1 MSNYEERQLYLGLDD
16 SDLQKGA
23 KSAIQTLEKL
33 DEAFKFSGAAES
45 IDNLQNSLNSV
56 DFSRLADNVE
66 TIAKRASFLGVVGE
80 KIIGNLTDRVANFA
94 IGTAR
99 KLNPVRKITGII
111 GSGINQIMAGGER
124 RATNIDQA
132 KFKIEG
138 LGHSWEEVKKQIDY
152 GVSGTAYGMDQA
164 ARAASQLIASGVS
177 FDKALAGDNIEIT
190 KENADDLSKALLG
203 ISGAAAM
210 TGANYDLLADVFV
223 DASATG
229 KVTADTFNRLAW
241 QGLNAKATL
250 AEALDKTQA
259 EIDEMSRKGQIS
271 FKMFSDAMYDA
282 FGEQAK
288 KSNDTMEG
296 AFDNMKAAL
305 SRIGQGF
312 YEPLRTAKRDVY
324 NATRLWLNDFKKQIL
339 DKSGIY
345 EGFTDIV
352 MKGSSIISRLIG
364 AIPIDTLKGIADAA
378 GGALKAIGSL
388 VSGIDE
394 WMNKF
399 PIFANKEEKN
409 SKATAE
415 SVEHI
420 ASSEE
425 HILELANQVIR
436 GDFGNGEE
444 RRAALEALGESYE
457 LVQNKVNELLGC
469 SVRYDVELKKSTEA
483 TENALEMTKEETD
496 AQWDQMT
503 TMERMAKVR
512 EDFTSSVKKMTEEGI
527 AQDRVEK
534 QKKALGG
541 LRDAFMAIGDI
552 VLSIGKGALGP
563 LTNLFG
569 MIRDGFLDGAS
580 TIGTWITNFRT
591 MLGQAGVYS
600 KIQNATN
607 FVLGKVVFGFKEL
620 GKVGKL
626 TFKGITTIGGKA
638 FGVLGQV
645 KDQAFKVWDAFKK
658 TEGYAALSAGFN
670 TVKDAVGNAW
680 DFIYGKISGFFD
692 WLSEKNIELPSF
704 DADAIA
710 DGISNAITWVRDH
723 IGSLKDGVLDL
734 FSNIPIDFNG
744 LKEAFQNIFS
754 SFTEDPFA
762 WAQARLTDIRNLI
775 KDIIETFTGKSGEA
789 GEDGEKSFISG
800 LIEGALSKVEEL
812 KAFFDGNLLG
822 TSFADILGGAL
833 EGFNALKEHF
843 TDNIGTLTDLS
854 GSIGG
859 ILSTI
864 GEAIKLFF
872 ETIAGGIF
880 GVTVSADP
888 MEEVTDTL
896 YDVAYNGEEGQA
908 ALNTVA
914 DAFNAA
920 TEGFNKAMAP
930 IKEFF
935 ENLKTQ
941 IMPIAERVGEFLAP
955 LKDDLP
961 KTIEDVPDT
970 IISLLQ
976 KFIAF
981 KAIQGGVGALS
992 ALWNFSG
999 VLKQVKKGGK
1009 NINKIL
1015 KSFKGTGDKV
1025 KDILDKVKSIPDNIA
1040 KIPEKFGEIIDEA
1053 KRSVEKVTDGFV
1065 AIEKSFAK
1073 ALKGEARLRNAKALL
1088 LLVAAIGILAFVVA
1102 ELTKVDWQ
1110 TDNARTAVLLMIL
1123 LIGAVGVLMY
1133 VMGKVFTGK
1142 DSKLVTKGGDKM
1154 AEVLKQYKGI
1164 VKDFLKS
1171 IGKAATI
1178 AAISMAVTMI
1188 GAVVVALALIP
1199 WQKGIKG
1206 VIFTGLILFGLVK
1219 ALGSIDKMTGG
1230 GLKAKVGVLAILL
1243 GIALNLLAGV
1253 VNKLGK
1259 LSLWSGLKGVGF
1271 LYIIILELTEA
1282 LKPIAQ
1288 MKIKGSVFKKIVL
1301 MIATIA
1307 ILKQMVGMVETFGK
1321 MKFGTLVKGLL
1332 GVVIITEMLGSVIKK
1347 MASMKN
1353 AKAGPIVALAF
1364 AIMALTGSMVVL
1376 GNMKTKKL
1384 VKAGAA
1390 ILVISSVLKK
1400 LLKQMPG
1407 MKSVKAGPIL
1417 ALVVVFGSI
1426 VAALKILG
1434 DMDGDSLRNA
1444 TLAISAVMGVMAL
1457 LIRAVGSMTKGP
1469 SDKWKSILASA
1480 LPMLVAV
1487 GSVVGGILLLDKFG
1501 SDSKRLKEIADTVSE
1516 VMVALAAILF
1526 AVAQLP
1532 DTGGGGGFVNSQ
1544 MNTFT
1549 HMLETVE
1556 WMAFGAALVTV
1567 LGALK
1572 SAYDEFVP
1580 PEVKEVIEYWV
1591 GEGKQLILDIAE
1603 FIGAIGGHLLKG
1615 LLAPILGLVLGDG
1628 GLTGAVEKLGGFVDK
1643 ISSFV
1648 TETDKIPENG
1658 PDMVNKLVQVLLAM
1672 GAAGLAGIVGDILG
1686 NFLDMTNGW
1695 SETGGLMGLMNHL
1708 EEFMARYKEF
1718 DEKLAAFKPTASSGQ
1733 FNKVQDVLLE
1743 LSRLGLTSIVSSIVG
1758 NVLGA
1763 IDGTDENSNILL
1775 ILNKIGTF
1783 IQGYQIFSRK
1793 LSHVDTSSGATDK
1806 IEGISEVMWALNGA
1820 SLPASLSGLLN
1831 WIIEV
1836 LPGDNGSVGA
1846 TGIMTKLTEFLRAY
1860 IEFQNVYADVT
1871 TSESD
1876 VDKINSVVATIDAF
1890 SDAGWSGAGAE
1901 NANEAFSFVTDDGK
1915 TGATQLVEKLRDF
1928 LEAYIKFYPW
1938 LAQATADPSNQ
1949 EKIEQMGKILGS
1961 FAGMSDD
1968 AKKVTENNDLITVDG
1983 TTNKT
1988 GLEEMVEKL
1997 KAFLVAYIDFYPK
2010 LVEAV
2015 ADSGN
2020 IDKITQM
2027 GLIIGAFTSVTG
2039 EAKKLVEGNDL
2050 IKVKAATGETGLTEI
2065 LSKLGGFLDK
2075 YDEFYD
2081 KLKTMPM
2088 SFIAIHRVNAM
2099 KTIISA
2105 FADSAWDAWKG
2116 SIATFWLGDNGLAN
2130 LVTTVGDGVGTL
2142 IETLKEYGADVS
2154 EVQLTIANIKSIFS
2168 MIKDIS
2174 DFAINSSAGY
2184 TAEQLDAVNTGIT
2197 SMFQTSARL
2206 FADANFSDPLKA
2218 VGRGLFDLV
2227 MQGFDEAATATDSEA
2242 NSLSNA
2248 LKTFLTDQSITDTVE
2263 TTGKGLAID
2272 FMESFAGW
2280 FTSSEAP
2287 STVGAEPMISKWM
2300 GAELFQNMLND
2311 ITAMETSYGEEMEAL
2326 MTVMQH
2332 AIQNSK
2338 WRFTIAM
2345 SIVLN
2350 AMIRTAKNF
2359 QNSFKDTGDYI
2370 MQGFEK
2376 GINDKFDTITKSV
2389 RDKTDTLLNGMNQVA
2404 EVNSPSKRTLRLG
2417 LSIMEGLQMGI
2428 DEGAPFANRSAT
2440 DAATSMLRTM
2450 SDSVTTEADNTKQ
2463 QLFNSLVGL
2472 YSLVNIAINEAV
2484 DTQPTITP
2492 VMDLSMIQNGVNGI
2506 NGMLGR
2512 GYSFGANSLAYARN
2526 MFPGT
2531 TAYNAQTAAQM
2542 GTQSAIQGIREDI
2555 RYLGETIGNMQMV
2568 LDSGT
2573 LVGSISGGMD
2583 KQLGGMQRMKERWA

>member
-66 TIAKRASFLGVVGE
+66 IIAKRASFLGVVGE
-80 KIIGNLTDRVANFA
+80 KIIGNLTDRVADFA
-94 IGTAR
+94 IKTLHN
-99 KLNPVRKITGII
+99 LNPLSKAIGIVNA
-111 GSGINQIMAGGER
+111 GINQTLSGGR
-124 RATNIDQA
+124 QRATKIDQA

-138 LGHSWEEVKKQIDY
+138 LGQEWDKVSQRVDY
-152 GVSGTAYGMDQA
+152 GVTDTAYGFDQA
-164 ARAASQLIASGVS
+164 ANAAAQLVAAGVKMSDVWDPNNVDELGVAMRALSGV
-177 FDKALAGDNIEIT
+177 
-190 KENADDLSKALLG
+190 
-203 ISGAAAM
+203 AAI
-210 TGANYDLLADVFV
+210 TGANYDMISDVFI
-223 DASATG
+223 DSAAAG
-229 KVTADTFNRLAW
+229 KVTTDALNRLAW
-241 QGLNAKATL
+241 QGLNAKKVLADTFGVTQEEVAKMAT
-250 AEALDKTQA
+250 
-259 EIDEMSRKGQIS
+259 KGEIS
-271 FKMFSDAMYDA
+271 FDRFSKAMDEAY
-282 FGEQAK
+282 GEQAT
-288 KSNDTMEG
+288 KSNETFEG
-296 AFDNMKAAL
+296 SLDNMKAAL
-305 SRIGQGF
+305 NRIGAEFFFPIRKAGTQIF
-312 YEPLRTAKRDVY
+312 
-324 NATRLWLNDFKKQIL
+324 NATRLQLKAFKNLLGSTTDEVDDQFV
-339 DKSGIY
+339 DKFATVVG
-345 EGFTDIV
+345 
-352 MKGSSIISRLIG
+352 KGSDIISRFISS
-364 AIPIDTLKGIADAA
+364 IPVESFKGIIDYGGQVLDTISDLMDAFSGWMDSIPWLAKKEEESATSTADA
-378 GGALKAIGSL
+378 
-388 VSGIDE
+388 
-394 WMNKF
+394 
-399 PIFANKEEKN
+399 
-409 SKATAE
+409 
-415 SVEHI
+415 VEQM
-420 ASSEE
+420 AYSEE
-425 HILELANQVIR
+425 HILELANRAIR

-444 RRAALEALGESYE
+444 RRATLEAMGECYE
-457 LVQNKVNELLGC
+457 LVQNKVNELKG
-469 SVRYDVELKKSTEA
+469 STFRYDVAMKESTETTKEA
-483 TENALEMTKEETD
+483 TEATKEETD
-496 AQWDQMT
+496 AQWDQMD
-503 TMERMAKVR
+503 TMERV
-512 EDFTSSVKKMTEEGI
+512 EEVHKGVMNSFKQL
-527 AQDRVEK
+527 ADSQDRTEK
-534 QKKALGG
+534 RAKALSG
-541 LRDAFMAIGDI
+541 LKDAFLI
-552 VLSIGKGALGP
+552 VGNVILSVAKGAIEP
-563 LTNLFG
+563 LTDLFG
-569 MIRDGFLDGAS
+569 TIRDGFLNGTS
-580 TIGTWITNFRT
+580 SLGTWVSNFRT
-591 MLGQAGVYS
+591 ILEESGAYS

-626 TFKGITTIGGKA
+626 TFKGITTIGSKV

-658 TEGYAALSAGFN
+658 TEGYAVLTAGFN

-680 DFIYGKISGFFD
+680 NFIYEKTSGFFD

-723 IGSLKDGVLDL
+723 IGSLKDGVFDL

-744 LKEAFQNIFS
+744 LKEAFQNNFS

-775 KDIIETFTGKSGEA
+775 KEIIETFTGKSVEA
-789 GEDGEKSFISG
+789 GEDGEKSFISD
-800 LIEGALSKVEEL
+800 LIEGALSKVEDL

-822 TSFADILGGAL
+822 TSFADILSGAL

-843 TDNIGTLTDLS
+843 IDNIGTLTDLS

-859 ILSTI
+859 ILGTI

-872 ETIAGGIF
+872 ETIAGSIF

-914 DAFNAA
+914 DTFNAA
-920 TEGFNKAMAP
+920 TEGFNNAMTP

-970 IISLLQ
+970 IMSLLQ

-981 KAIQGGVGALS
+981 KAIQGGAGALG

-999 VLKQVKKGGK
+999 ILKQVKKGGK

-1015 KSFKGTGDKV
+1015 KSFKGIGKSV
-1025 KDILDKVKSIPDNIA
+1025 KKILDSAAEIPKGIA
-1040 KIPEKFGEIIDEA
+1040 KIPVSISKVIDEA
-1053 KRSVEKVTDGFV
+1053 KLSVKKVTDGFV
-1065 AIEKSFAK
+1065 SIENSFAK

-1088 LLVAAIGILAFVVA
+1088 VLVAAIGILAFVVA

-1142 DSKLVTKGGDKM
+1142 DSKLAAKGGDKM

-1178 AAISMAVTMI
+1178 AAIGMAVTMI

-1199 WQKGIKG
+1199 WQKGVKG

-1253 VNKLGK
+1253 VKKLGK

-1282 LKPIAQ
+1282 LKPIAN
-1288 MKIKGSVFKKIVL
+1288 MEIKGSVFKKIVL

-1307 ILKQMVGMVETFGK
+1307 VLKQMVGMVETFGK
-1321 MKFGTLVKGLL
+1321 MKFGALVKGLL

-1353 AKAGPIVALAF
+1353 AKAGPIVALSF
-1364 AIMALTGSMVVL
+1364 AIMVLTGSMVVL

-1390 ILVISSVLKK
+1390 ILTIVHVLKK

-1407 MKSVKAGPIL
+1407 MKDVKAGPIL
-1417 ALVVVFGSI
+1417 ALVAVFGAI
-1426 VAALKILG
+1426 VASLKILG

-1501 SDSKRLKEIADTVSE
+1501 SDSKRLKEIADTISE
-1516 VMVALAAILF
+1516 VMVALAAIIF

-1532 DTGGGGGFVNSQ
+1532 DTSGGGGFVSSQ

-1591 GEGKQLILDIAE
+1591 GEGKKLILEIAE

-1628 GLTGAVEKLGGFVDK
+1628 GITGAVEKLGDFVDK

-1672 GAAGLAGIVGDILG
+1672 GAAGLAGIVDQILG
-1686 NFLDMTNGW
+1686 NFLDMKSWDEG
-1695 SETGGLMGLMNHL
+1695 TGIMGLMTWL
-1708 EEFMARYKEF
+1708 ERFMDEYEFF
-1718 DEKLAAFKPTASSGQ
+1718 DGRLAAFNPTASSGQ

-1743 LSRLGLTSIVSSIVG
+1743 ISRLGLTSIVSSIVG

-1775 ILNKIGTF
+1775 ILDKIGTF

-1793 LSHVDTSSGATDK
+1793 LSHVDTSRSATEK
-1806 IEGISEVMWALNGA
+1806 IEGISDVMWALNGVA
-1820 SLPASLSGLLN
+1820 LPASLSGLFN
-1831 WIIEV
+1831 WIMEI

-1860 IEFQNVYADVT
+1860 IEFQNVYGDVT
-1871 TSESD
+1871 VGQTD

-1901 NANEAFSFVTDDGK
+1901 NANEAFSFITDDGK

-1928 LEAYIKFYPW
+1928 LEAYVTFYPW

-1988 GLEEMVEKL
+1988 GLEEMIDKL

-2010 LVEAV
+2010 LEEAV

-2027 GLIIGAFTSVTG
+2027 GLIIGAFTSVTS

-2065 LSKLGGFLDK
+2065 LGKLGGFLDK

-2088 SFIAIHRVNAM
+2088 GFMAINRVNAM

-2105 FADSAWDAWKG
+2105 FADSAWSGWKG
-2116 SIATFWLGDNGLAN
+2116 SIATFWLGEDGIAN
-2130 LVTTVGDGVGTL
+2130 LVTTVGEGVGTL
-2142 IETLKEYGADVS
+2142 IETLKKYGADVS
-2154 EVQLTIANIKSIFS
+2154 AVQLTIANIKEIFT

-2206 FADANFSDPLKA
+2206 FADANFSEPLKA

-2227 MQGFDEAATATDSEA
+2227 VQGFDEAAGGNGDSTS
-2242 NSLSNA
+2242 NNVNGILSRI
-2248 LKTFLTDQSITDTVE
+2248 FSSDSITDAEKEQGKQLGSRVVQAMLDWFGTSELPNTDKVENYLSNLFGTVVI
-2263 TTGKGLAID
+2263 TD
-2272 FMESFAGW
+2272 
-2280 FTSSEAP
+2280 
-2287 STVGAEPMISKWM
+2287 
-2300 GAELFQNMLND
+2300 MLED
-2311 ITAMETSYGEEMEAL
+2311 IKAMETSYGEEMEAL

-2345 SIVLN
+2345 SVVLN

-2359 QNSFKDTGDYI
+2359 QNSFRDTGDYI

-2376 GINDKFDTITKSV
+2376 GINDKFDTITRSV

-2428 DEGAPFANRSAT
+2428 DEGAQFANRSAT

-2450 SDSVTTEADNTKQ
+2450 SDSVTTESDNTKQ

-2472 YSLVNIAINEAV
+2472 YSLVNMAINEAV

>member
-66 TIAKRASFLGVVGE
+66 IIAKRASFLGVVGE

-94 IGTAR
+94 IKTLHN
-99 KLNPVRKITGII
+99 LNPLSKAIGIVNA
-111 GSGINQIMAGGER
+111 GINQTLSGGR
-124 RATNIDQA
+124 QRATKIDQA

-138 LGHSWEEVKKQIDY
+138 LGQEWDKVSQRVDY
-152 GVSGTAYGMDQA
+152 GVTDTAYGFDQA
-164 ARAASQLIASGVS
+164 ANAAAQLVAAGVKMSDVWDPNNVDELGVAMRALSGV
-177 FDKALAGDNIEIT
+177 
-190 KENADDLSKALLG
+190 
-203 ISGAAAM
+203 AAI
-210 TGANYDLLADVFV
+210 TGANYDMISDVFI
-223 DASATG
+223 DSAAAG
-229 KVTADTFNRLAW
+229 KVTTDALNRLAW
-241 QGLNAKATL
+241 QGLNAKKVL
-250 AEALDKTQA
+250 A
-259 EIDEMSRKGQIS
+259 
-271 FKMFSDAMYDA
+271 DA
-282 FGEQAK
+282 FGVTQEEVGKMATKGEISFDRFSKAMDEAYGEQAT
-288 KSNDTMEG
+288 KSNETFEG
-296 AFDNMKAAL
+296 SLDNMKAAL
-305 SRIGQGF
+305 NRIGAEFFFPIRKAGTQIF
-312 YEPLRTAKRDVY
+312 
-324 NATRLWLNDFKKQIL
+324 NATRLQLKAFKNLLGSTTDEVDDQFV
-339 DKSGIY
+339 DKFATVVG
-345 EGFTDIV
+345 
-352 MKGSSIISRLIG
+352 KGSDIISRFISS
-364 AIPIDTLKGIADAA
+364 IPVESFKGIIDYGGQVLDTISDLMDAFSGWMDSIPWLAKKEEESATSTADA
-378 GGALKAIGSL
+378 
-388 VSGIDE
+388 
-394 WMNKF
+394 
-399 PIFANKEEKN
+399 
-409 SKATAE
+409 
-415 SVEHI
+415 VEQM
-420 ASSEE
+420 AYSEE
-425 HILELANQVIR
+425 HILDLANRAIR

-444 RRAALEALGESYE
+444 RRATLEAMGECYE
-457 LVQNKVNELLGC
+457 LVQNKVNELKG
-469 SVRYDVELKKSTEA
+469 STFRYDVAMKESTETTKEA
-483 TENALEMTKEETD
+483 AEATKEETD
-496 AQWDQMT
+496 AQWDQMDI
-503 TMERMAKVR
+503 MERV
-512 EDFTSSVKKMTEEGI
+512 EEVHKGVMNSFKQL
-527 AQDRVEK
+527 ADSQDRAEK
-534 QKKALGG
+534 RAKALSG
-541 LRDAFMAIGDI
+541 LKDAFLI
-552 VLSIGKGALGP
+552 VGNVILSVAKGAIEP
-563 LTNLFG
+563 LTDLFG
-569 MIRDGFLDGAS
+569 TIRDGFLNGTS
-580 TIGTWITNFRT
+580 SLGTWLSNFRT
-591 MLGQAGVYS
+591 ILEESGAYS

-626 TFKGITTIGGKA
+626 TFKGITAIGGKV

-645 KDQAFKVWDAFKK
+645 KDQTFKVWDAFKK
-658 TEGYAALSAGFN
+658 TEGYEVLSAGFN
-670 TVKDAVGNAW
+670 AVKDTVGNAW
-680 DFIYGKISGFFD
+680 NFIYEKISGFFD
-692 WLSEKNIELPSF
+692 WLSEKNIKLPAF

-723 IGSLKDGVLDL
+723 IGSLRDGVLDL

-754 SFTEDPFA
+754 SLTEDPFA

-775 KDIIETFTGKSGEA
+775 KEIIETFTGKSGEA
-789 GEDGEKSFISG
+789 GEDGKKSFISD
-800 LIEGALSKVEEL
+800 LIEGALSKVEDL

-843 TDNIGTLTDLS
+843 IENIGTLTDLS

-859 ILSTI
+859 ILGTI

-872 ETIAGGIF
+872 ETISGSIF

-914 DAFNAA
+914 DTFNAA
-920 TEGFNKAMAP
+920 TEGFNNAMTP

-970 IISLLQ
+970 IVSLLQ

-981 KAIQGGVGALS
+981 KAIQGGAGALG

-999 VLKQVKKGGK
+999 ILKQVKKGGK

-1015 KSFKGTGDKV
+1015 KSFKGIGKSV
-1025 KDILDKVKSIPDNIA
+1025 KKILNSAVEIPKGIA
-1040 KIPEKFGEIIDEA
+1040 KIPVSISKVIDEA
-1053 KRSVEKVTDGFV
+1053 KLSVKKVTDGFV
-1065 AIEKSFAK
+1065 SIENSFAK

-1088 LLVAAIGILAFVVA
+1088 ILVAAIGILAFVVA

-1142 DSKLVTKGGDKM
+1142 DSKLAAKGGDKM

-1178 AAISMAVTMI
+1178 AAIGMAVTMI

-1230 GLKAKVGVLAILL
+1230 GLKAKVGVLAVLL

-1253 VNKLGK
+1253 VKKLGK

-1282 LKPIAQ
+1282 LKPIAN
-1288 MKIKGSVFKKIVL
+1288 MEIKGSVFKKIVL

-1307 ILKQMVGMVETFGK
+1307 VLKQMVGMVETFGK
-1321 MKFGTLVKGLL
+1321 MKFGSLVKGLL

-1347 MASMKN
+1347 MASMEH
-1353 AKAGPIVALAF
+1353 AKAGPIVALSF

-1390 ILVISSVLKK
+1390 ILTISHVLKK

-1407 MKSVKAGPIL
+1407 MKDVKAGPIL
-1417 ALVVVFGSI
+1417 ALVAVFGAI

-1444 TLAISAVMGVMAL
+1444 TLAISAVMGVLSL
-1457 LIRAVGSMTKGP
+1457 LTWSIGTVTKGP
-1469 SDKWKSILASA
+1469 NANWKTIIASLLPILGA
-1480 LPMLVAV
+1480 LAGAV
-1487 GSVVGGILLLDKFG
+1487 GALLVLDHFVSDANRLSV
-1501 SDSKRLKEIADTVSE
+1501 IADALSK
-1516 VMVALAAILF
+1516 VMVALAAI
-1526 AVAQLP
+1526 VAATSLLP
-1532 DTGGGGGFVNSQ
+1532 QGEGGGGAKSSLASNAVAF
-1544 MNTFT
+1544 
-1549 HMLETVE
+1549 LEGIE
-1556 WMAFGAALVTV
+1556 WGAFAAALILA
-1567 LGALK
+1567 LGALSDLYEK
-1572 SAYDEFVP
+1572 FVP
-1580 PEVKEVIEYWV
+1580 DKVKETITYWV
-1591 GEGKQLILDIAE
+1591 DTGKQLIFDIAD
-1603 FIGAIGGHLLKG
+1603 FIGAVIGHLAKGILTPILSLIIGDKG
-1615 LLAPILGLVLGDG
+1615 LPD
-1628 GLTGAVEKLGGFVDK
+1628 AVEKLGQFVDK
-1643 ISSFV
+1643 IVPFV
-1648 TETDKIPENG
+1648 TDSDKIPENG
-1658 PDMVNKLVQVLLAM
+1658 PDAVNKLVQVLLAM
-1672 GAAGLAGIVGDILG
+1672 GAAALAGIVGKILA
-1686 NFLDMTNGW
+1686 NFLDMDSWDEN
-1695 SETGGLMGLMNHL
+1695 TGVMGLMTWL
-1708 EEFMARYKEF
+1708 ERFMEEYKKF
-1718 DEKLAAFKPTASSGQ
+1718 DEKLANFKPTASSGQ

-1743 LSRLGLTSIVSSIVG
+1743 ISRLGLTSIVSSIVG

-1783 IQGYQIFSRK
+1783 IQGYQIFQRK
-1793 LSHVDTSSGATDK
+1793 LSHIDTSGGATDK
-1806 IEGISEVMWALNGA
+1806 IERIGDVIRALNGVA
-1820 SLPASLSGLLN
+1820 LPASLSGLFN

-1871 TSESD
+1871 TGQSD
-1876 VDKINSVVATIDAF
+1876 VEKINSVVATIDAF

-1928 LEAYIKFYPW
+1928 LDAYVRFYPW

-2065 LSKLGGFLDK
+2065 LGKLGGFLDK

-2099 KTIISA
+2099 KTVISA
-2105 FADSAWDAWKG
+2105 FADSAWEAWKG

-2142 IETLKEYGADVS
+2142 IETLKQYGADVS

-2206 FADANFSDPLKA
+2206 FADANFSEPLKA

-2227 MQGFDEAATATDSEA
+2227 VQGFDEAAGGNGDSTS
-2242 NSLSNA
+2242 NNVNGILSRI
-2248 LKTFLTDQSITDTVE
+2248 FSSDSITDAEKEQGKQLGFRVVQAMLDWFGTSE
-2263 TTGKGLAID
+2263 IPNTGKVENYLSNLFGNI
-2272 FMESFAGW
+2272 
-2280 FTSSEAP
+2280 
-2287 STVGAEPMISKWM
+2287 VIS
-2300 GAELFQNMLND
+2300 GILDD
-2311 ITAMETSYGEEMEAL
+2311 IKAMETSYGEEMEAL

-2338 WRFTIAM
+2338 WRFTVAM
-2345 SIVLN
+2345 SVVLN

-2472 YSLVNIAINEAV
+2472 YSLVNMAINEAV

-2512 GYSFGANSLAYARN
+2512 GYSFGANSLAYARS
-2526 MFPGT
+2526 MFPGI

-2542 GTQSAIQGIREDI
+2542 STQSAIQGIREDI

-2583 KQLGGMQRMKERWA
+2583 KQLGGIQRMKERWA